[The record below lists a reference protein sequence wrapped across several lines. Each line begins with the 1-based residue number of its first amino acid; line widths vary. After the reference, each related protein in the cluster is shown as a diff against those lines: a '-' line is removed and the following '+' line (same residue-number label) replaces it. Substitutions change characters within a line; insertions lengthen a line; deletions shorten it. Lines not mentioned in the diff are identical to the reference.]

1 MQQLGRTARAQ
12 PAVVTYTSYLKIDIA
27 AAFASDES
35 NSAQANRKLSRMEA
49 GARAS
54 TNTSTSTHKHTN
66 TQTQKHKHTNTE
78 TQKHRNTETQKHTN
92 TQKRKR
98 SHTHTQTHTD
108 THTHTLFGLARTDAE
123 EDRQDKTDR
132 LGRRRRPCFR
142 RRLPSS
148 GDTGPVPGAKDRAHI
163 FTTLHLGLDLIPHV
177 PETGP
182 NPHYL
187 AHSTRTRRLT
197 TGPVKHCGSP
207 VYSRRVCVCV
217 CVCVNAWTWRSI
229 ACRGHGLYSLP
240 CPTKLCE

>member
-66 TQTQKHKHTNTE
+66 TQTQTHKHTNTQ
-78 TQKHRNTETQKHTN
+78 TQKHRNTETHKHTK
-92 TQKRKR
+92 TQTLT
-98 SHTHTQTHTD
+98 HTHRHTQ

-132 LGRRRRPCFR
+132 LGRRRRRPCFR

-148 GDTGPVPGAKDRAHI
+148 GDTGPVPGQ
-163 FTTLHLGLDLIPHV
+163 LG
-177 PETGP
+177 
-182 NPHYL
+182 
-187 AHSTRTRRLT
+187 
-197 TGPVKHCGSP
+197 
-207 VYSRRVCVCV
+207 
-217 CVCVNAWTWRSI
+217 
-229 ACRGHGLYSLP
+229 
-240 CPTKLCE
+240 